1 MVVLLLFCST
11 IYATEANI
19 RLIGHFQRDIK
30 SNDKTAF
37 SIYFENNGNDT
48 LYNLELTALN
58 DDNLDIMFDMV
69 RINRI
74 EPKEQLQINVE
85 INNDKKYYFDTDT
98 FITYKIS
105 NNEYSNVF
113 RYRYTIKPVENFWFF
128 TILSISLL
136 LIILFIVLFIKL
148 DKGEKNV
155 G

>member
-1 MVVLLLFCST
+1 MVVLLLFCSI

-30 SNDKTAF
+30 SNDKTTF

-48 LYNLELTALN
+48 LYNLELSALN
-58 DDNLDIMFDMV
+58 DDNLNIIFDMV
-69 RINRI
+69 KINRI

-85 INNDKKYYFDTDT
+85 INNKKKYYFDKET
-98 FITYKIS
+98 FITYRIS
-105 NNEYSNVF
+105 NNEYSNTF
-113 RYRYTIKPVENFWFF
+113 RHRYTIKPVENFWFF
-128 TILSISLL
+128 TILSIALSLT
-136 LIILFIVLFIKL
+136 ILFIIIYIKL